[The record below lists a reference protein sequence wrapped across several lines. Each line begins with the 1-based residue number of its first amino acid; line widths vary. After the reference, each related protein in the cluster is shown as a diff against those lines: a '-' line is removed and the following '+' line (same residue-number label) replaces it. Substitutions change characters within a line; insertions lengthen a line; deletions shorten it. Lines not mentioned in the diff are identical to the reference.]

1 MDTEAFTAVHR
12 DQWERL
18 AALARRRR
26 LTGEEA
32 DELVWLYQLTA
43 THLVAV
49 QSSAPDP
56 ELVTRL
62 STLLARARSAIA
74 GSPEPSWSDVTG
86 FVVRTLPAALYRIRW
101 LTVAV
106 AAVFVAVAAVAGW
119 WVATQPSAQASLG
132 SPAELRRYAEEA
144 FAAYYSDGP
153 APSFAAQVWTNNAW
167 IAAQCVGLG
176 VTGVFP
182 VYVLAQNAV
191 GVGAAGGVMA
201 AYDSL
206 GVFFGLIA
214 PHGLLELT
222 AVFVAAAAGLR
233 IFWAWVAPGPLPR
246 GRSVAAEGRALVTV
260 AIGLVGVL
268 AVAGLIEAFVTP
280 SGLPPLVRVGIGVLA
295 LAAFWAYTLVLGRA
309 AVREGLTG
317 DLAEDAAGYA
327 APVAGRAEHA
337 RRPARR
343 TPRAARRP

>member
-1 MDTEAFTAVHR
+1 VDTDAFSAVHR
-12 DQWERL
+12 DQWARL
-18 AALARRRR
+18 DRLARRRR

-43 THLVAV
+43 THLSAI

-56 ELVTRL
+56 DLVTRL

-74 GSPEPSWSDVTG
+74 GSPEPSWSDVAT
-86 FVVRTLPAALYRIRW
+86 FVVRSLPAALYRIRW
-101 LTVAV
+101 LTLAV
-106 AAVFVAVAAVAGW
+106 ACAFLAVAAVAGW
-119 WVATQPSAQASLG
+119 WVATQPSAQAALG
-132 SPAELRRYAEEA
+132 TPDELRQYAEEA

-176 VTGVFP
+176 ITGIWPVF
-182 VYVLAQNAV
+182 VLAQNAMA
-191 GVGAAGGVMA
+191 VGAAAGVMA

-222 AVFVAAAAGLR
+222 AIFVAGAAGLR

-246 GRSVAAEGRALVTV
+246 GRSVAQGARALVTV
-260 AIGLVGVL
+260 AVGLVGVL
-268 AVAGLIEAFVTP
+268 AISGLIEAFVTP
-280 SGLPPLVRVGIGVLA
+280 SGLPPVVRVGVGALA
-295 LAAFWAYTLVLGRA
+295 LVAFGAYTIVLGRA
-309 AVREGLTG
+309 AVREGHTG
-317 DLAEDAAGYA
+317 DLEEDEAGYTA
-327 APVAGRAEHA
+327 AVAG
-337 RRPARR
+337 
-343 TPRAARRP
+343 